1 MRKGMGAEDMIA
13 AGATRKF
20 DGQWGNSDLFINNAY
35 RGLYGHVRELRGI
48 V

>member
-1 MRKGMGAEDMIA
+1 MGADDMIA

-20 DGQWGNSDLFINNAY
+20 DDKWGNSDLFIANAY
-35 RGLYGHVRELRGI
+35 RGLYGHVREMRGI